1 MQIVNEGGRNPGIR
15 YSYAI
20 PQIIISQNHTKD
32 HTQPFISKSAIDKPS
47 RPHKK
52 HKPNNHGHED
62 KANAIEKPKSIR
74 IKTERVMQAPAIAQT
89 NVKIV
94 SRHKDRYDDVSLNKG
109 NTSSLDNTRQFVYA
123 HGVQVYGGE
132 NSITKNVFN
141 GKKDEVRERVDVT
154 IGYDSDNLKAQ
165 EIRYNSYSG
174 NAVAGLELETVG
186 SDTETVLLSDQR
198 YMWSDGQW
206 TSCSS
211 KCGEGKFMLH
221 NL

>member
-1 MQIVNEGGRNPGIR
+1 
-15 YSYAI
+15 
-20 PQIIISQNHTKD
+20 
-32 HTQPFISKSAIDKPS
+32 
-47 RPHKK
+47 
-52 HKPNNHGHED
+52 
-62 KANAIEKPKSIR
+62 
-74 IKTERVMQAPAIAQT
+74 MQAPAIAQT

-94 SRHKDRYDDVSLNKG
+94 SRHKNRYDDVSLNKG

-186 SDTETVLLSDQR
+186 SDTETVLLSDRR

-221 NL
+221 NLKEK